1 MKTKRKTGVIALIG
15 VVILWIAT
23 LFFNSDYMK
32 SKETS
37 SIGIIGGA
45 DGPTV
50 IFLAGKSP
58 FLSIAKFLGFIA
70 VVVVGFVSL
79 MKFAKRRKGL

>member
-1 MKTKRKTGVIALIG
+1 MKKKHKTGVIALIG
-15 VVILWIAT
+15 VVILLIAT

-50 IFLAGKSP
+50 IFLAGKNP
-58 FLSIAKFLGFIA
+58 FLSIVKCLGFIA
-70 VVVVGFVSL
+70 VVVVGIVSL
-79 MKFAKRRKGL
+79 VKFGKKRKGL